1 MTQTMIDILILFA
14 AFFWQAYMQALII
27 TMLFNIETTRTKNL
41 IYSTILGIYG
51 VISKLVIPLEY
62 SSANTIIILILMIS
76 FFKFIYKK
84 SLKESIVY
92 SIILTVLSI
101 PIELISSAL
110 LFNLFKFNTN
120 VENVIQTLPLFL
132 MIDIWFTIIALVI
145 CKIKGV
151 SILKKLKD
159 KDKDKENETPKQDT
173 KEVQNAKV
181 TADTET
187 IKSEEI
193 KANSTPTPNAETQ
206 NSTETTNSKENNAT
220 PNNTEEQKE
229 DDKEEETPFRSS
241 LYINI
246 ILIVCIISPNI
257 LFYTSNKYDYPL
269 YLLLFNIIANIV
281 LVVLSIYDT
290 YKCVQLEKKKEAL
303 RISELHN
310 KTLTELLDGIRTFKH
325 DHANTIHAISGYLA
339 FNDIDGL
346 RKYFAVLDHD
356 TKKNAQLE
364 SISPTKISVPSIY
377 TLIATKYDVASKKD
391 IFFRVETMYDYKK
404 LAMPIYDFTKVLG
417 VLIDNAIEA
426 AEECEVKEINIS
438 FRRIAT
444 EQLQI
449 FTIENTYKDKSVD
462 TEKIFEK
469 HYSTKNR
476 NSGIGL
482 WEVRNLVDRNVNV
495 NIVTSKDEKY
505 FTQRLFISEILLDD

>member
-1 MTQTMIDILILFA
+1 MTQTIIDILILFV

-27 TMLFNIETTRTKNL
+27 TQLFNIETTKTKN
-41 IYSTILGIYG
+41 
-51 VISKLVIPLEY
+51 
-62 SSANTIIILILMIS
+62 M
-76 FFKFIYKK
+76 
-84 SLKESIVY
+84 VY
-92 SIILTVLSI
+92 SIILSIYTVYAKLYMPIEYNLLNTLLAFLISSISAKFLYKIQFRKAFVGIAFTLCLSI
-101 PIELISSAL
+101 PIELISSAM

-120 VENVIQTLPLFL
+120 VENIIG
-132 MIDIWFTIIALVI
+132 MIPILTMVDIWFTIIVLVI
-145 CKIKGV
+145 YKIKGF
-151 SILKKLKD
+151 SNTKKLKN
-159 KDKDKENETPKQDT
+159 KIEIKSTTETTP
-173 KEVQNAKV
+173 NAKV
-181 TADTET
+181 KSNNET
-187 IKSEEI
+187 VESEET
-193 KANSTPTPNAETQ
+193 KTSVVPTPGKEPNDNKPVKSNENRAT
-206 NSTETTNSKENNAT
+206 SDTNKA
-220 PNNTEEQKE
+220 KE
-229 DDKEEETPFRSS
+229 DTDAEKLPFKSS

-257 LFYTSNKYDYPL
+257 LFYTSNKYNYPL

-281 LVVLSIYDT
+281 LVALSIYDT
-290 YKCVQLEKKKEAL
+290 YKCVQLERKKEAL

-310 KTLTELLDGIRTFKH
+310 KTLTDLLDGIRTFKH

-346 RKYFAVLDHD
+346 KKYFAALDHD
-356 TKKNAQLE
+356 TKKSAQLE
-364 SISPTKISVPSIY
+364 SISPTKISEPSIY

-404 LAMPIYDFTKVLG
+404 LAMPIYDFTKILG

-426 AEECEVKEINIS
+426 AEECEIKEINTS

-449 FTIENTYKDKSVD
+449 FTIENTYKNKAVD

-482 WEVRNLVDRNVNV
+482 WEVKNIVDRNVNA
-495 NIVTSKDEKY
+495 NLVTSKDEKY